1 MNPPLRAFAFSF
13 FALAVSSPAVF
24 AQPVVSVVNTAPAG
38 SVASGQMVSM
48 GVSATGTSLGYQWQ
62 LNGANV
68 PGATAATYT
77 MMAGAADAGTYQ
89 VVVSSGGS
97 STTVAMG
104 TLHLMPSDARLMN
117 LSARGMAGTG
127 ANAMITGFVSS
138 GDSSTNKNVLIRGMG
153 PSLAGVMGGMMSG
166 LLSNPVLTLYDGQS
180 HPMGGDMG
188 WTNAPTTSG
197 GSAVHATLM
206 PATMSMMT
214 ALGAFAPTSGSADSA
229 LMMSAPPG
237 LYTAIVNGANG
248 MSGIAL
254 AECYDADAV
263 AGATNTG
270 ARLINISARANVG
283 SGSNALI
290 AGFVIGA
297 GPSGSPITVLIRA
310 MGPSLTA
317 LGMTGVLMNPTLTL
331 YDANSKPIAANT
343 GWTNLPSVSTGAT
356 ASPVHAGVEAATT
369 SIMTRVGAFGP
380 MAGATDSAMVA
391 TLPPG
396 TYSAVVTD
404 GSGQNLTGIALVEV
418 YEIR

>member
-1 MNPPLRAFAFSF
+1 MNPPLRAI
-13 FALAVSSPAVF
+13 AVSLCAIAVTLPSVF
-24 AQPVVSVVNTAPAG
+24 AQPVVSVVNAAPTG
-38 SVASGQMVSM
+38 SVVPGQMVSM
-48 GVSATGTSLGYQWQ
+48 GVAATGSSLGYQWQ
-62 LNGANV
+62 LNGTNV
-68 PGATAATYT
+68 PGATAGTYT
-77 MMAGAADAGTYQ
+77 MMTGAADAGTYQ
-89 VVVSSGGS
+89 VVVTDSGG

-104 TLHLMPSDARLMN
+104 TLTLMASDARLMN

-127 ANAMITGFVSS
+127 ANAMITGFVSA
-138 GDSSTNKNVLIRGMG
+138 GDPSTTKNMLIRGMG
-153 PSLAGVMGGMMSG
+153 PSLAGMMGGMTSG
-166 LLSNPVLTLYDGQS
+166 LLSNPMLTLYDGQS
-180 HPMGGDMG
+180 RPMGGDMG
-188 WTNAPTTSG
+188 WTNAPTASG
-197 GSAVHATLM
+197 GSPVRATLM

-229 LMMSAPPG
+229 LMMSGPPG
-237 LYTAIVNGANG
+237 LYTAVINGANG

-254 AECYDADAV
+254 AECYDADAL

-270 ARLINISARANVG
+270 ARLINMSARANVG
-283 SGSNALI
+283 SGNNALI

-297 GPSGSPITVLIRA
+297 GPSGNPITVLIRA

-343 GWTNLPSVSTGAT
+343 GWTNLPSVSTGPT

-369 SIMTRVGAFGP
+369 SIMSRVGAFGP
-380 MAGATDSAMVA
+380 MAGSTDSAMVA

-396 TYSAVVTD
+396 SYSAVVTD

-418 YEIR
+418 YEIK